1 MATKAPSAEST
12 LLQALTLLVARWSSP
27 SVQRSVAQ
35 SAGVAVDAADVSTL
49 YVLGM
54 HGPLRAGD
62 LAERMHISRPTA
74 SKQLA
79 RLERAGL
86 IDRESDP
93 DDGRASIV
101 SLSAEGDAAHR
112 RLLEQG
118 IRMMRHALRDYAP
131 GDATAFASQVA
142 DLVARLGITDASG
155 DQTGNPP
162 RSDPERRSEEDQS

>member
-1 MATKAPSAEST
+1 MTPQSSSAERT

-27 SVQRSVAQ
+27 NVQRSVAQ

-79 RLERAGL
+79 RLERAGM
-86 IDRESDP
+86 IDRRSDP
-93 DDGRASIV
+93 DDGRATVV
-101 SLSAEGDAAHR
+101 SLSAEGAAAHR
-112 RLLEQG
+112 RLLDQG
-118 IRMMRHALRDYAP
+118 IRMMRRALREHSPAE
-131 GDATAFASQVA
+131 ATAFAAQVA
-142 DLVARLGITDASG
+142 DLVARLGVTDAPG
-155 DQTGNPP
+155 DQAGNPP
-162 RSDPERRSEEDQS
+162 RSDPERRPEEDQS